1 MEGRRKLLHLALSV
15 LVVVLVA
22 DWFTF
27 GLFRIGRFY
36 YVRALESPMQS
47 DRWLFSDCIES
58 LKNTW
63 AGVYDKAPQTP
74 AHKPR
79 LIAFTVADHVE
90 EGLEVMQKLTAK
102 YGIELRVQIVPLLL
116 GKAIGHG
123 RGFGHKLNLERDIV
137 IAEDIHDDD
146 VVMFVDA
153 FDVIFAPTS
162 AEEILAKF
170 FETGCE
176 VVFAAEYFCWPRP
189 EMKERYPE
197 VTTPYRFIN
206 SGLYIG
212 YARTIRRYLGNCGRP
227 FDTLSDDQ
235 AFYTHVY
242 FNPPPSK
249 KMCID
254 YKNDLFMCMGG
265 ALQDAKLLLPS
276 ETGNSKVEVENVK
289 TKGRP
294 KIMHFN
300 GGNLKPHVVSWY
312 QQMYGIELDPADGSP
327 LSYPGTKIVAL
338 LIAVLGASS
347 SYWYCRKQRRRH
359 VSYPP

>member
-1 MEGRRKLLHLALSV
+1 MPPTTLPRS
-15 LVVVLVA
+15 
-22 DWFTF
+22 
-27 GLFRIGRFY
+27 
-36 YVRALESPMQS
+36 
-47 DRWLFSDCIES
+47 WLFSDCIES

-63 AGVYDKAPQTP
+63 AASTTKRETAACAAAATAAQIPQAADTGPQAAP
-74 AHKPR
+74 HR
-79 LIAFTVADHVE
+79 
-90 EGLEVMQKLTAK
+90 
-102 YGIELRVQIVPLLL
+102 YGIELRVQMYRCCWE
-116 GKAIGHG
+116 GH
-123 RGFGHKLNLERDIV
+123 RARPRLRHKLNLERDIV
-137 IAEDIHDDD
+137 IARGGHPRRRRCD
-146 VVMFVDA
+146 
-153 FDVIFAPTS
+153 
-162 AEEILAKF
+162 ILAKF

-189 EMKERYPE
+189 EMKRAPPRPRP
-197 VTTPYRFIN
+197 TRP
-206 SGLYIG
+206 
-212 YARTIRRYLGNCGRP
+212 ARVPGNCGRP

-235 AFYTHVY
+235 PSTPRLLQPA
-242 FNPPPSK
+242 PSK

-265 ALQDAKLLLPS
+265 ALQVRVARTPPSLLWRAYPAGREAAAPS